1 MKQKWVFIITMIFIL
16 SAGSSGI
23 CKDADTRPASA
34 AKPAMLSLDDILKHL
49 ENRYAAPGFSAN
61 FFQTST
67 LKAMD
72 VTETASGTMMVKR
85 PGMMRWTYEKP
96 DKQVIVTDNKHLWIY
111 RPADNQVTVGSA
123 PVFFGDGKG
132 ASILSDIQSLR
143 KKFSVALDE
152 QMTASQEYVLRLVP
166 IDKTYDLSAVL
177 LILSADTFEIV
188 EVVTYN
194 SYQDET
200 RIELSNIQMEQNL
213 NDDQFTFTIPQG
225 TEVVRM
231 EG

>member
-1 MKQKWVFIITMIFIL
+1 
-16 SAGSSGI
+16 
-23 CKDADTRPASA
+23 
-34 AKPAMLSLDDILKHL
+34 
-49 ENRYAAPGFSAN
+49 
-61 FFQTST
+61 
-67 LKAMD
+67 
-72 VTETASGTMMVKR
+72 
-85 PGMMRWTYEKP
+85 
-96 DKQVIVTDNKHLWIY
+96 
-111 RPADNQVTVGSA
+111 
-123 PVFFGDGKG
+123 
-132 ASILSDIQSLR
+132 
-143 KKFSVALDE
+143 
-152 QMTASQEYVLRLVP
+152 MTASQEYVLRLVP